1 MQNDETDFPA
11 QEKQNR
17 GSRQA
22 KGCLLLIATVIL
34 VLFALLIAAAA
45 CIIIVD
51 SVALRG
57 EKFSLERRVERYKV
71 ACQFIWEDFKDTVS
85 RWKMKSSSSPV
96 EPEVIQSTSDPS
108 GAEPEP

>member
-34 VLFALLIAAAA
+34 VLFALVIAAAV
-45 CIIIVD
+45 CIIVVD
-51 SVALRG
+51 TVSLRG
-57 EKFSLERRVERYKV
+57 ENYTLERRVERYKV
-71 ACQFIWEDFKDTVS
+71 ACQFLWLDFKDS
-85 RWKMKSSSSPV
+85 FSKKKPDSSQV
-96 EPEVIQSTSDPS
+96 DEP
-108 GAEPEP
+108 

>member
-11 QEKQNR
+11 REKEKS

-57 EKFSLERRVERYKV
+57 ENFSLERRVERYKV
-71 ACQFIWEDFKDTVS
+71 ACQFLWYDFKEAVS
-85 RWKMKSSSSPV
+85 GKK
-96 EPEVIQSTSDPS
+96 SDP
-108 GAEPEP
+108 AREDEP

>member
-34 VLFALLIAAAA
+34 VLFALLIAAVA

-71 ACQFIWEDFKDTVS
+71 ACQFLWLDFKDS
-85 RWKMKSSSSPV
+85 FSKKKPDSPQED
-96 EPEVIQSTSDPS
+96 EP
-108 GAEPEP
+108 